1 MGVAG
6 AQPDWPSVQWKIS
19 WCVSPVPLRCSPENV
34 AVSLR
39 VFAFVFVLEMG
50 VEMVSNRPRYQIQS
64 PNHIT
69 YKFLTVLT
77 ALLRTPAPTTPL
89 LRLSHLVETATP

>member
-1 MGVAG
+1 MGVAR
-6 AQPDWPSVQWKIS
+6 AQPSAQWKLS
-19 WCVSPVPLRCSPENV
+19 WCVSSVLLCCSQENV

-50 VEMVSNRPRYQIQS
+50 VEMVSNRPRHQIQS

-77 ALLRTPAPTTPL
+77 ALPSTLAPTTPL